1 MKIFVTGF
9 AGIIGFH
16 ATQRLIKDITVKK
29 ILAIDNLNN
38 YYYVKLKKERINIL
52 KKSELNSKLI
62 ISKIFK
68 T

>member
-1 MKIFVTGF
+1 MEILVTGF
-9 AGIIGFH
+9 AGFIGFNVN
-16 ATQRLIKDITVKK
+16 QRLIKDITVKK

-38 YYYVKLKKERINIL
+38 YYDVKLKKERINIL